1 MLRPLHIVFA
11 LLIAV
16 PLQAALFRQVGAQ
29 SPANSKDCVDATQ
42 KPATDDAKGPDSG
55 SKNMGVTGW
64 SGGDRQPSSDKKAE
78 RNQKGNETGQ
88 PATAKGLDPTK
99 DKGTGRPC

>member
-1 MLRPLHIVFA
+1 MLRPLHILSA
-11 LLIAV
+11 LAIAV
-16 PLQAALFRQVGAQ
+16 PLQASLFGHVSAQ
-29 SPANSKDCVDATQ
+29 SPSSGSKGSCVDATQ

-64 SGGDRQPSSDKKAE
+64 SGGDRQPSSSNKGE
-78 RNQKGNETGQ
+78 RNDTGQ

-99 DKGTGRPC
+99 DKVTGSC